1 MAKRHKHH
9 DDHDDTDD
17 LVVRRNVG
25 ARSSEMNVTP
35 LIDVL
40 LVLLVIFIAAL
51 PLTQRGMD
59 INLPLDT
66 KSETTQADSKQV
78 VIERQADGQVLLN
91 KQPVQLSELQS
102 RLAGIFAS
110 RSDKAVFIIGA
121 DTLKYGEVVPLL
133 DAATALGLRIG
144 IITPDM
150 KASAQRSK

>member
-1 MAKRHKHH
+1 MTKHRHH
-9 DDHDDTDD
+9 DDHEGSDE

-25 ARSSEMNVTP
+25 TRSSEMNVTP

-51 PLTQRGMD
+51 PLTQRGLD

-66 KSETTQADSKQV
+66 KSETTQADTKQV
-78 VIERQADGQVLLN
+78 VIERTADGQVTLN
-91 KQPVQLSELQS
+91 KQPVAIAELQS
-102 RLAGIFAS
+102 RLAGIYAS

-121 DTLKYGEVVPLL
+121 DSLKYGDVVPLL

-150 KASAQRSK
+150 KASAQRAK

>member
-1 MAKRHKHH
+1 MAKSHKHH
-9 DDHDDTDD
+9 DDHDDSDE

-25 ARSSEMNVTP
+25 TRSSEMNVTP

-40 LVLLVIFIAAL
+40 LVLLVIFMAAL
-51 PLTQRGMD
+51 PLTQRGLD

-66 KSETTQADSKQV
+66 KAESTQADTKQV
-78 VIERQADGQVLLN
+78 VIERTADRQVVLN
-91 KQPVQLSELQS
+91 KQPIPLEELQS
-102 RLAGIFAS
+102 RLASIFAS

-121 DTLKYGEVVPLL
+121 DTLTYGDIVPLL

-150 KASAQRSK
+150 KASAQRAK